1 MNIVF
6 TVMNIFLKYTS
17 ITLLLVSLKNSFTFG
32 VWNTNDYLK
41 REHSVIKPY
50 QASGISIPYWDFT
63 GSVMITNSYIRLTPD
78 SQSRSGAIWNNVPCT
93 VRNWELQVHFKIY
106 GKGKDLYGDG
116 MAIWYTKQPL
126 TAGTVFG
133 SVDYFHGL
141 GVFLDTYANQNGKHN
156 HGHPYISAMV
166 NNGTLHYDHDRD
178 GTHTELAGCDAKFR
192 NSEHDTHLSIRYEKD
207 VLTVSTDIDGKNAWR
222 ECFTVKG
229 VRLPTG
235 YYFGASA
242 TTGDLSDNHDIISIR
257 VYELEVPGDKE
268 DEDRSK
274 IAPAA
279 AFFAPPRDHVDDPPP
294 PMSGTKLFIII
305 CLALLGL
312 CVCIIGGVMVFQ
324 RSQDSTRKRLY

>member
-1 MNIVF
+1 
-6 TVMNIFLKYTS
+6 MNIFLKYTS
-17 ITLLLVSLKNSFTFG
+17 ITLLLVAFKNSVTFG

-50 QASGISIPYWDFT
+50 QASGISIPFWDFT

-78 SQSRSGAIWNNVPCT
+78 LQSRSGAIWNNVPCK

-106 GKGKDLYGDG
+106 GKGKELYGDG
-116 MAIWYTKQPL
+116 MALWYTKQPL
-126 TAGTVFG
+126 TPGTVFG

-141 GVFLDTYANQNGKHN
+141 GIFLDTYANQNGPHN

-192 NSEHDTHLSIRYEKD
+192 NAEHETHLSIKYERD
-207 VLTVSTDIDGKNAWR
+207 VLTVSTDIEGKNAWR

-242 TTGDLSDNHDIISIR
+242 TTGDLSDNHDIISVR
-257 VYELEVPGDKE
+257 LYELEVPEDKE
-268 DEDRSK
+268 EEDRSK

-294 PMSGTKLFIII
+294 PMSGTKLFLIIV
-305 CLALLGL
+305 CALLGF
-312 CVCIIGGVMVFQ
+312 CVCVIGGVMVFQ